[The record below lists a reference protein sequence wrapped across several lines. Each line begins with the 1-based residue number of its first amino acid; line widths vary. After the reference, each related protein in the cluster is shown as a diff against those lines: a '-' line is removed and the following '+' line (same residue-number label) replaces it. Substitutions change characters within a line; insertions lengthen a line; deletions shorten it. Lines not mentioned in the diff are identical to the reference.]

1 MLLPVFL
8 LLFWL
13 FLAAVLVFILALFRA
28 YAGYLHLV
36 SASSRC
42 FSSCFNSSVLDQMV
56 FALCVAMSLPHYIW
70 MKLYSCCPIEGT
82 GLCV

>member
-13 FLAAVLVFILALFRA
+13 LLAAFLVFILALFRA
-28 YAGYLHLV
+28 HAGYLHLV

-42 FSSCFNSSVLDQMV
+42 FSSCSNSSVLEQMV
-56 FALCVAMSLPHYIW
+56 FALCCSEPTT
-70 MKLYSCCPIEGT
+70 LYLDETVWLLSH
-82 GLCV
+82 